1 MPSLERMAVRAK
13 NDRQLAA
20 LARVYYILQ
29 SDILTEVDEFSSDT
43 ILSDRSSNLVAILSS
58 NPPEV
63 MRPLATSPSQATVNT
78 EIESNSDGI
87 LWLRSHMNKILSLYT
102 PVQAYARPHQL
113 KDLVFG
119 LAEDLRLW
127 YQSLPMERQF
137 PRDIM
142 TFTLHGASFPLG
154 NAHRDLALRYFACVF
169 FLHRP
174 VLYFFLHKD
183 MEDAI
188 QPPPAEGAASDHSP
202 WVWESCRDCIESA
215 VLIIQICQRQG
226 TENPYDTL
234 QYWPEYQL
242 LFASYLILLQVR
254 TRPSLEPYLRI
265 LGSIDRLLDMVEEVF
280 RTKTYQEPVIQ
291 KSLLLLVDARHNLDQ
306 SSQT

>member
-1 MPSLERMAVRAK
+1 
-13 NDRQLAA
+13 
-20 LARVYYILQ
+20 
-29 SDILTEVDEFSSDT
+29 
-43 ILSDRSSNLVAILSS
+43 
-58 NPPEV
+58 
-63 MRPLATSPSQATVNT
+63 
-78 EIESNSDGI
+78 
-87 LWLRSHMNKILSLYT
+87 
-102 PVQAYARPHQL
+102 
-113 KDLVFG
+113 
-119 LAEDLRLW
+119 
-127 YQSLPMERQF
+127 
-137 PRDIM
+137 
-142 TFTLHGASFPLG
+142 
-154 NAHRDLALRYFACVF
+154 
-169 FLHRP
+169 
-174 VLYFFLHKD
+174 